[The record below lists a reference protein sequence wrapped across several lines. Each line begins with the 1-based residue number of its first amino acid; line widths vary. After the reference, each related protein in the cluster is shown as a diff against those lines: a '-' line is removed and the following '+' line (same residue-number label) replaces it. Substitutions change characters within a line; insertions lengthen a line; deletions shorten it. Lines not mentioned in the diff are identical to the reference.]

1 MEMGEQYGRTELEA
15 IVKSGHHQFLS
26 AALPQPP
33 PAAPP
38 HSPPAAPEMH
48 GLSLPEMVVHNPFRW
63 AGFFHAGVFGRQ
75 QHPGMMVVEEEEK
88 EVGHQLQGL
97 VYPQRLDF
105 FSTDSLPPTC
115 ADGPSN
121 AAVLGA
127 NLLLGGH
134 GSGTQNCGVDGGD
147 NVKRCMSSSPSGKVE
162 EVEGGKGGGDGGNSR
177 WPRHETLTLLEL
189 RAQLDSKFR
198 EATQKGP
205 LWEELSREMAEGYGY
220 QRSGKKC
227 REKFENLYKYY
238 KKTKEGR
245 TGRQD
250 GKHYRFYAQLEALCG
265 GGDGKVSNN
274 TNTSNMNSSANS
286 DFDLEEHNGCPETI
300 STGKTLVAEEKN
312 AGMAGPAIPGYDI
325 ATSSGW
331 SEEELGTEDEN
342 GRKQKKKKKE
352 SWKWKMKAYM
362 EKQMK
367 RFMERQE
374 EWFEKVL
381 KTIERKEEER
391 LAREEAWRRE
401 ERERLQWEHE
411 FWAKERAWIEARD
424 ATFMEALR
432 KVVGV
437 QDCSTR
443 GPLSPSASFDVQ
455 ELQEETCCNN
465 MRESSSRPK
474 YDMLNLVRLRT
485 TMEGRF
491 QEGGFKEDQ

>member
-1 MEMGEQYGRTELEA
+1 MEMGEHYGRTDLEA
-15 IVKSGHHQFLS
+15 IVKSTGHHQFLS
-26 AALPQPP
+26 PLPQPP
-33 PAAPP
+33 PPLPP
-38 HSPPAAPEMH
+38 PPEMH
-48 GLSLPEMVVHNPFRW
+48 GLSLPEMVVHNPFRL

-75 QHPGMMVVEEEEK
+75 QHPGMMVVGEEEQE
-88 EVGHQLQGL
+88 EVGHHLQGL

-105 FSTDSLPPTC
+105 FSGDSLPTTST
-115 ADGPSN
+115 DGPGN
-121 AAVLGA
+121 AAALSA

-134 GSGTQNCGVDGGD
+134 GSGNHNCGGDGRGGGD
-147 NVKRCMSSSPSGKVE
+147 NVRRCMSSSPSGKLE
-162 EVEGGKGGGDGGNSR
+162 EGEGLKGGGDGGNSR

-220 QRSGKKC
+220 HRSGKKC

-265 GGDGKVSNN
+265 GGDGKTSNN

-286 DFDLEEHNGCPETI
+286 DFDLEEHNGGLETM
-300 STGKTLVAEEKN
+300 STGKKLVAEEKN
-312 AGMAGPAIPGYDI
+312 AGMAIPGFDI

-331 SEEELGTEDEN
+331 SEEEELGTEDEK
-342 GRKQKKKKKE
+342 GKTQKKKKKE

-367 RFMERQE
+367 RLMDRQE

-401 ERERLQWEHE
+401 EGERLHREHE

-424 ATFMEALR
+424 ATFMEAMR

-443 GPLSPSASFDVQ
+443 APFSPSASFDVQ
-455 ELQEETCCNN
+455 DLQEETCCNN
-465 MRESSSRPK
+465 NMSEGSSRPK
-474 YDMLNLVRLRT
+474 CDMLNLVRLRAA
-485 TMEGRF
+485 MEGRL
-491 QEGGFKEDQ
+491 QEGGPKAQ